1 MRYVCT
7 NSANRNQ
14 RRFEAAHQVTSILI
28 SLPPSFAFVL
38 LSRGITTPTAVRP
51 PAGVEE
57 SAAAEGSVDGWTD
70 GWWVLPRPVPPSLSL
85 SLAASFPLAG
95 RPDDPGL
102 GFLFGSE
109 PRLRTRPSLSVPPR
123 WSRSSPSRP
132 LCSSDRTKYKFHLSL
147 KLESVAKGGEEGGG
161 QGRRRRRC
169 LDSFI
174 VSAAAAA
181 AAQDNTLDRRLALRP
196 PSEILNTLSD
206 DPRLTDGRTRTDRRG
221 GPAAERPRGVRR
233 RRTKNGSEDFTSFSP
248 RRRRRGG
255 RGLRARP
262 RQLTSVVPRQC
273 VCGVSELAREGST
286 CVPPPVSWRSLPR
299 PPAEICSPPPRIWA
313 SNIKFPPY
321 VMHAGLLLRVRLPHL
336 SAVPR
341 SLLI

>member
-1 MRYVCT
+1 MR
-7 NSANRNQ
+7 
-14 RRFEAAHQVTSILI
+14 
-28 SLPPSFAFVL
+28 
-38 LSRGITTPTAVRP
+38 
-51 PAGVEE
+51 
-57 SAAAEGSVDGWTD
+57 
-70 GWWVLPRPVPPSLSL
+70 
-85 SLAASFPLAG
+85 
-95 RPDDPGL
+95 
-102 GFLFGSE
+102 
-109 PRLRTRPSLSVPPR
+109 PR

-147 KLESVAKGGEEGGG
+147 KLESVAREGRRAEAAPAPLSRFVYCFCGGG
-161 QGRRRRRC
+161 AGQHVGRTFRVA
-169 LDSFI
+169 S
-174 VSAAAAA
+174 
-181 AAQDNTLDRRLALRP
+181 
-196 PSEILNTLSD
+196 PSEILTTLSA
-206 DPRLTDGRTRTDRRG
+206 DPRLTGGRTDGRTDCRG

-248 RRRRRGG
+248 LPRRGEA

-299 PPAEICSPPPRIWA
+299 PPAEIRSHPARIGA